1 MMTDAKISPIE
12 FDALVLG
19 AGVGGLCAAARL
31 GHQGYRTL
39 LVEASGRF
47 GGRAGSELIDGFRI
61 NTGAIAIEPGGVLEE
76 TFDLVGAPFE
86 VRQPNPAAS
95 FRLSGK
101 RVDVSRGGWGFLLNG
116 LTKKA
121 AGIMA
126 TMDEAK
132 QGKLPD
138 EDLSTQAWLAGFT
151 KNETVHAVFRNLC
164 AAIFAVNADELPA
177 RAFLT
182 YFTQKGAFR
191 RFGFCPQGSG
201 ELFAEL
207 AAAFARRGK
216 IWLTSPVEGIV
227 VEGGRVR
234 GARVRHEGQS
244 VTISARHV
252 VSNLGPRATVA
263 LAGEAEFPPDYLE
276 SMRRLIRPTANIAI
290 HIASPEPLFE
300 DPGIVTFGKTQRLCN
315 IANLS
320 ASCPELAPEGWHLY
334 VAFAVPVP
342 AMGDFDAEHE
352 SELALADLRCEFE
365 NFDRARVLAVRV
377 MRGEWPAQRT
387 CAGFDMPQATP
398 VAGLWNVGDGVKE
411 YGEGGTQACAETAR
425 RVVDAIVAEDE
436 AHHGD

>member
-1 MMTDAKISPIE
+1 MTHEKSSQLE
-12 FDALVLG
+12 VDALVLG

-31 GHQGYRTL
+31 SHLGFRTL
-39 LVEASGRF
+39 LVEAGERV
-47 GGRAGSELIDGFRI
+47 GGRAGTEVIDGFHI

-76 TFDLVGAPFE
+76 TFDLVGAPFDL
-86 VRQPNPAAS
+86 RQPSAAAS

-116 LTKKA
+116 LTKRA

-126 TMDEAK
+126 TMAEAK

-138 EDLSTQAWLAGFT
+138 EDLTTQAWVAGFT
-151 KNETVHAVFRNLC
+151 GNETVHAIFRNLC

-191 RFGFCPQGSG
+191 RFGYCPRGTGGLFG
-201 ELFAEL
+201 ELTTAIQ
-207 AAAFARRGK
+207 RRGEV
-216 IWLTSPVEGIV
+216 WLESPVEGIV
-227 VEGGRVR
+227 VEDGRVR
-234 GARVRHEGQS
+234 GARIRHGSDCIE
-244 VTISARHV
+244 VSARYV

-263 LAGEAEFPPDYLE
+263 LAGEQGFSPDYLQT
-276 SMRRLIRPTANIAI
+276 MRKLIRPTANIAI
-290 HIASPEPLFE
+290 HLASPEPLFD
-300 DPGIVTFGKTQRLCN
+300 DPGIVTFGKTERLCN
-315 IANLS
+315 MANLS
-320 ASCPELAPEGWHLY
+320 ATCPELAPEGWHLY
-334 VAFAVPVP
+334 VAYAVPVP

-352 SELALADLRCEFE
+352 SELALQDLRAEFA
-365 NFDRARVLAVRV
+365 NFDQARVLAIRV
-377 MRGEWPAQRT
+377 MRGDWPAQRT

-425 RVVDAIVAEDE
+425 RVVEAIIAEDGRQ
-436 AHHGD
+436 HDH